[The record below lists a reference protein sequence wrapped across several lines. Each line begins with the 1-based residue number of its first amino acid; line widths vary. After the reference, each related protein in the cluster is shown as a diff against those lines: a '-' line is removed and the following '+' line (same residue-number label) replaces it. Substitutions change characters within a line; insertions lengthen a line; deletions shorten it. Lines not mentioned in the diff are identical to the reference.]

1 MNHFIDAFILQAK
14 QNPDSPAVLDCEGVY
29 SYGELNHRSA
39 YLAKIILDALKPGET
54 TGRIALLLP
63 RTKDYIAA
71 WLGVL
76 RAGCTAI
83 PLSSEYPAERISTIL
98 KDAQCP
104 LCLTTEALSEHVPG
118 DVSTILLDKVFP
130 EGTELPAAD
139 LDLNHSDPDAE
150 GMIYYTS
157 GSTGTPKGVVHQQR
171 ILDAYPV
178 LLPQLVPLSSKT
190 NTLCIA
196 MFTFAASLMDLTPPL
211 YYGGSL
217 YIANE
222 TERKDINLLYEI
234 MKTNRISGIFMPP
247 TMYGTMR
254 QIFGVLPVDYL
265 FVSGEKAM
273 PQHMYGDSDVF
284 EFYGASECPT
294 MLANPLGQGGPAVL
308 GKPFKGVTA
317 FLKDEN
323 GQTITEPDTIG
334 ELCIISPYMATE
346 YHNMPE
352 ETSKKFSHESGK
364 QVYHTGDYM
373 AYDLNGDLVFH
384 GRKDRMVKIRG
395 QRVELDEIDNV
406 MCRCDGINESK
417 TVEVN
422 VQNAAR
428 LCCYYIGRI
437 FEQKELKKH
446 AEKYLADYMIPDY
459 FIHLEEMPRNA
470 RGKAD
475 LQALK
480 QRKIDAVSLRKKT
493 SAEHSTGEFAEPN
506 VSEKRIQSVFA
517 EVLDLPSVDPDDEFS
532 EIGGTSMLAMQAVA
546 NLNDL
551 NITMK
556 DIFALKTPR
565 RLAEMVQS
573 RDSNTI
579 EQRIQ
584 NVFAEVLDLP
594 SVDPDDEFSEI
605 GGTSMLAMQAVANLN
620 DLNITMKDIF
630 ALKTPRRLAEALME
644 QSALQAK
651 TELSAGSPTSY
662 PLLPYQRY
670 YVDYQLYTP
679 KGDGTNVPILKAMP
693 RSEIEPEELKRAVD
707 TVLHHFS
714 IFGMIFTF
722 ADEGFVQRYAPERIQ
737 PVEIINTSDN
747 VFKIEILPHLLKP
760 HKVINSLMYRCAIY
774 VTETTVYL
782 FMDFH
787 HSIIDGTS
795 ISLVIKNIIRVLHG
809 EPPEKDLYFEF
820 LRQHEIFANRKE
832 AEKELERLKK
842 IYNLPSFE
850 RMPRVDHQS
859 RDNQIHILKVPFS
872 YSFTDLMDALQGKS
886 ISLGMLYSTAGLLA
900 MKEYNN
906 TDKVQVQWIY
916 NGRDEP
922 WKENIIGI
930 TMSAHP
936 IAIDFSRPEL
946 NLMKEVSA
954 QIIDSIIYSD
964 LSFALYDNSPSKQET
979 INMIC
984 EDGIEIN
991 TSITPGSYD
1000 IPMWD
1005 YRVTSPAA
1013 AECVLYPAKK
1023 ENQLIMFINYNKC
1036 IYDEASM
1043 ERFGRSVADCMMRLA
1058 KE

>member
-39 YLAKIILDALKPGET
+39 YLAKIILDTLKPGKT
-54 TGRIALLLP
+54 TGGIALLLP
-63 RTKDYIAA
+63 RTKDFIAA
-71 WLGVL
+71 WLAVF
-76 RAGCTAI
+76 RAGCTVI
-83 PLSSEYPAERISTIL
+83 PLSSEYPAERISMIL

-104 LCLTTEALSEHVPG
+104 LCLTTEALAEKVPG
-118 DVSTILLDKVFP
+118 DVATILLSEVFP
-130 EGTELPAAD
+130 DRTELPAAD
-139 LDLNHSDPDAE
+139 LYLNRSDPDAE

-157 GSTGTPKGVVHQQR
+157 GSTGSPKGVVHRQR
-171 ILDAYPV
+171 ILDAYPE
-178 LLPQLVPLSSKT
+178 LLPQLVSFSSET
-190 NTLCIA
+190 RTLCIA

-211 YYGGSL
+211 YYGGSI

-222 TERKDINLLYEI
+222 TERKDINRLYEI
-234 MKTNRISGIFMPP
+234 MKTGQISGIFMPP

-273 PQHMYGDSDVF
+273 PQHMYGDSGVF
-284 EFYGASECPT
+284 ELYGASECPP

-308 GKPFKGVTA
+308 GKPFNGVTA

-323 GQTITEPDTIG
+323 GRTITERNTIG
-334 ELCIISPYMATE
+334 ELCIITPYMATE

-352 ETSKKFSHESGK
+352 ETSKKFSMESGK

-373 AYDLNGDLVFH
+373 AYDLNGNLVFH

-395 QRVELDEIDNV
+395 QRVELDEIDYV

-428 LCCYYIGRI
+428 LCCYYTGRI
-437 FEQKELKKH
+437 YEQKELKRH

-480 QRKIDAVSLRKKT
+480 QRKIDVVSLHKKT
-493 SAEHSTGEFAEPN
+493 SAEHSTGVFTEPD
-506 VSEKRIQSVFA
+506 VIERRIRDVFA

-546 NLNDL
+546 KLEDL

-556 DIFALKTPR
+556 DIFALKTP
-565 RLAEMVQS
+565 Q
-573 RDSNTI
+573 
-579 EQRIQ
+579 
-584 NVFAEVLDLP
+584 
-594 SVDPDDEFSEI
+594 
-605 GGTSMLAMQAVANLN
+605 
-620 DLNITMKDIF
+620 
-630 ALKTPRRLAEALME
+630 RLAEALLE
-644 QSALQAK
+644 QSAMQVK
-651 TELSAGSPTSY
+651 TDVFAGSRTSY

-722 ADEGFVQRYAPERIQ
+722 GDEGFVQQYEPERIQ
-737 PVEIINTSDN
+737 PVEIIDTSDN
-747 VFKIEILPHLLKP
+747 VFKTEILPHLLKP
-760 HKVINSLMYRCAIY
+760 HNVINSLLYRCAIY

-809 EPPEKDLYFEF
+809 EPPEQDLYFRF
-820 LRQHEIFANRKE
+820 LHQHKILANRKE
-832 AEKELERLKK
+832 AEKELEKLKT

-859 RDNQIHILKVPFS
+859 RDNLIHILKVPFS
-872 YSFTDLMDALQGKS
+872 YSYTDLMDALQEKS
-886 ISLGMLYSTAGLLA
+886 YSLGMLYSAAGLLA

-946 NLMKEVSA
+946 NLMKEVNT
-954 QIIDSIIYSD
+954 QIIESIIYSD
-964 LSFALYDNSPSKQET
+964 LSFALYDNSPNKQET

-991 TSITPGSYD
+991 TSITPGSFD